1 MLSNSCT
8 LELSKPPFGIQE
20 NLRLEK
26 GKIFTFFTSAGSDI
40 GISIVFEFQFMRLL
54 GAASHVRRT
63 RMSEERVYEIVCR
76 GTHEYEIVYQV
87 KPLALY

>member
-20 NLRLEK
+20 NLKLEK
-26 GKIFTFFTSAGSDI
+26 GKIFTFFTSARSDI

-54 GAASHVRRT
+54 GAASPW
-63 RMSEERVYEIVCR
+63 MSEERVYEIVCR